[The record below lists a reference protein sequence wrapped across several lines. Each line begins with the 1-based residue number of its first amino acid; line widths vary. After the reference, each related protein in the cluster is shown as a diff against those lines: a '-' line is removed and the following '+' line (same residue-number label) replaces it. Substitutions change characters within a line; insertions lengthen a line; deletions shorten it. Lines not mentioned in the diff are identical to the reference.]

1 MKSKR
6 PEIPSSIY
14 FEILKNLQ
22 HEQQTVTK
30 LKDNN
35 RDNTFKNQLNMLEV
49 GVSITDWIKLDSID
63 LKPADFVGETLGGAQ
78 MYGNNILRE
87 KYAPMR
93 CVGNNARIRQKF
105 LTVHREKSQVEWV
118 RAFNKICGSLKTYIK
133 QYHPDG
139 LKWNDNGI
147 DAERALRHEQTQ
159 TPQTNGTSA
168 TASLGGLVLPPPPPP
183 PPSQFNALPPPPQV
197 GVPNQS
203 TSGGDMGAVFD
214 QLNRGESVTSGLR
227 KVDKSEMTH
236 KNPSLRTP
244 APVPTRSDSSSL
256 REQYATPPLK
266 KKPPRKELE
275 GSKWNIENYENETS
289 PIEINAERHHSIL
302 ISLCRATTVIVKGKA
317 NAISVDNC
325 SRLDIV
331 VDSLVSSIDVMNT
344 ANFRMQV
351 LDTIPSIQ
359 LDKVDI
365 GTIYLSKLKKD
376 GNNPE
381 LFTSKCT
388 SINVTLPP
396 RSEQE
401 DSVECPVP
409 EQIKTSIVGGRLVN
423 EIVNFEG

>member
-1 MKSKR
+1 MEIIYYEKSTH
-6 PEIPSSIY
+6 PCAV
-14 FEILKNLQ
+14 L
-22 HEQQTVTK
+22 V
-30 LKDNN
+30 
-35 RDNTFKNQLNMLEV
+35 
-49 GVSITDWIKLDSID
+49 ITSE
-63 LKPADFVGETLGGAQ
+63 FG
-78 MYGNNILRE
+78 RE
-87 KYAPMR
+87 
-93 CVGNNARIRQKF
+93 F
-105 LTVHREKSQVEWV
+105 LTVHREESQVEWV
-118 RAFNKICGSLKTYIK
+118 RAFNKICGSFKTYIK

-139 LKWNDNGI
+139 LKWNDKGI
-147 DAERALRHEQTQ
+147 DAERALRHERTQ
-159 TPQTNGTSA
+159 TPQTNGTPIP
-168 TASLGGLVLPPPPPP
+168 ASLGGMVTLPPPPPP
-183 PPSQFNALPPPPQV
+183 PPQFDALPPPPQL
-197 GVPNQS
+197 GVPSQS

-227 KVDKSEMTH
+227 KVDKSKMTH

-244 APVPTRSDSSSL
+244 TPVPTRSDSNSS
-256 REQYATPPLK
+256 RGKSPTPPLK
-266 KKPPRKELE
+266 QKPESMRTKKPPRKELE

-365 GTIYLSKLKKD
+365 GTIYLSKLNKD
-376 GNNPE
+376 GNNLE